1 MCLTRLDE
9 CETSNQMSND
19 ILESGR
25 MIIDNICE
33 FIEVRIKEPEHTKQ
47 ISSKNIDKEE
57 LARQKEETTKLISSC
72 LGILHT
78 WLLIIVHLK
87 DVNRFEQRSNNEQ
100 IYSEIFEQALKLLQS
115 CQHIEPFSRNIKGM
129 ISSLFNRL
137 GSMSFS
143 KNVPFTSSVLLND
156 DQSKQQSL
164 DECKRENSLM
174 IELNNSPL

>member
-33 FIEVRIKEPEHTKQ
+33 FIEGRIREPEHSKQ

-57 LARQKEETTKLISSC
+57 LARQKEETTRLISSC

-87 DVNRFEQRSNNEQ
+87 DINRFEQRSNNEQ

-115 CQHIEPFSRNIKGM
+115 CQNIEPFSRNIKGM

-156 DQSKQQSL
+156 DQSQHQQQSL
-164 DECKRENSLM
+164 DECRIEFFLKEN
-174 IELNNSPL
+174 

>member
-1 MCLTRLDE
+1 VIDILLVLGEMCLTRLDE

-33 FIEVRIKEPEHTKQ
+33 FIEVRLKEPEHTKL
-47 ISSKNIDKEE
+47 KNPEE
-57 LARQKEETTKLISSC
+57 SARQKEETIKLISSC

-87 DVNRFEQRSNNEQ
+87 DINRSEQRSNNEQ

-156 DQSKQQSL
+156 DQSSNQQQSL
-164 DECKRENSLM
+164 DECK
-174 IELNNSPL
+174 